1 MILDMGDRM
10 GEMASAKEAGGRL
23 RRAAP
28 RIEEARQLYTS
39 ALLEKKDQAIATL
52 GRTDY
57 EYYLGRFRESL
68 MEHGAVLKKEPRD
81 VKRDA
86 KREKNGDIEHTM
98 RVIKETLSSLKDQE
112 PVSR

>member
-1 MILDMGDRM
+1 MSDRFGDRAVAYHARVALAAPLAKDYKVLDMGDRM

-52 GRTDY
+52 GRTVPRIPTDRPVC
-57 EYYLGRFRESL
+57 LVSP
-68 MEHGAVLKKEPRD
+68 HGDPA
-81 VKRDA
+81 
-86 KREKNGDIEHTM
+86 
-98 RVIKETLSSLKDQE
+98 
-112 PVSR
+112 PV